1 MIFNIY
7 LYNKY
12 KYFVKME
19 ILDTKKFKK
28 EIEKI
33 QKRLKWKPKK
43 IDLVELVI

>member
-19 ILDTKKFKK
+19 ILDTKNLRKK
-28 EIEKI
+28 LKKYKNVLNEN
-33 QKRLKWKPKK
+33 QKK
-43 IDLVELVI
+43 

>member
-19 ILDTKKFKK
+19 KLDTKNLRKK
-28 EIEKI
+28 LKKYKNVLNEN
-33 QKRLKWKPKK
+33 QKK
-43 IDLVELVI
+43 